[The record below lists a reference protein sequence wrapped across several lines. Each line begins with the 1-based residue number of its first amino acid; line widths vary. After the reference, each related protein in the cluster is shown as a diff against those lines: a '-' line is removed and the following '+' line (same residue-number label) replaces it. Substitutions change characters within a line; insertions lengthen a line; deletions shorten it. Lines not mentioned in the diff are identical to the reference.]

1 MTANPAGLTYIL
13 HVATADGRLAMVDIT
28 DAVTHAHFVITQPD
42 GTPAITGI
50 SDALPGDPEAS
61 AAHRIMLVTCQ
72 NPAGNGQVPI
82 AVDPEAA
89 RVLDVIKTRPVAAGH

>member
-1 MTANPAGLTYIL
+1 MTANPAGCTYTL
-13 HVATADGRLAMVDIT
+13 HVATTDGRLAMVDIT
-28 DAVTHAHFVITQPD
+28 EAVTRAHFVVTQPD
-42 GTPAITGI
+42 GTLGVTGI
-50 SDALPGDPEAS
+50 SDALPGDADAS

-89 RVLDVIKTRPVAAGH
+89 RVLAVIGMRRDTVGR